1 MSAGNAKP
9 HKSPSLPEE
18 PQAAFLLFLPT
29 HHHFSSSPQ
38 QATRERQSSG
48 TCEGGPRTAL
58 GHLCRGDPFPLSTV
72 LPLPARGFLIV
83 GLPLVLPIE
92 EAFHLGRRCLL
103 CPGWQGGSTLGWKCR
118 FGLAVRGGRGNGTG
132 LFGACSLLCSTVDHF
147 ICVRGF
153 CHLGTSE
160 RPFS

>member
-1 MSAGNAKP
+1 MLNPTRALHFRKSHRLHSCYSCPHTTTSPPLPSKQPGQGRALALVKADPARPWATSAGV
-9 HKSPSLPEE
+9 
-18 PQAAFLLFLPT
+18 T
-29 HHHFSSSPQ
+29 
-38 QATRERQSSG
+38 
-48 TCEGGPRTAL
+48 
-58 GHLCRGDPFPLSTV
+58 PFPLSTV